1 MSQYKPML
9 AYIDEEGYSAS
20 LRQVQGKISIFKKAL
35 GVASHHI
42 AVEDTVQFAD
52 SFTKYFKREFFKKH
66 KDKIQLDISVEK
78 LLNLMDVNLSPLYD
92 LEVKFQEIN
101 AELKWEYNKPVP
113 YVDKKPF
120 ERWTTSAEEN
130 EKVKAGRKLLDA
142 IEEISKYSK
151 VYPMTVQ
158 NAVSGLVSFNI
169 RTNSYYIT
177 LR

>member
-1 MSQYKPML
+1 MSQYKSML
-9 AYIDEEGYSAS
+9 VRTDEEGFREAV
-20 LRQVQGKISIFKKAL
+20 RKAEGKISIFNRAL

-42 AVEDTVQFAD
+42 AVEDTKKFSE
-52 SFTKYFKREFFKKH
+52 SFTTYFKQEFYKKH
-66 KDKIQLDISVEK
+66 KGKIQLEISIDK
-78 LLNLMDVNLSPLYD
+78 LLNLMDVNLNPLYD
-92 LEVKFQEIN
+92 LEVSYQEIN
-101 AELKWEYNKPVP
+101 AELKWEQNKPVP

-158 NAVSGLVSFNI
+158 NAVSGLVSFNM
-169 RTNSYYIT
+169 RTNSYYIN
-177 LR
+177 L

>member
-1 MSQYKPML
+1 MSQYKSML
-9 AYIDEEGYSAS
+9 VRTDEEGFREAV
-20 LRQVQGKISIFKKAL
+20 RKAEGKISIFNRAL

-42 AVEDTVQFAD
+42 AVEDTKKFSE
-52 SFTKYFKREFFKKH
+52 SFTTYFKQEFYKKH
-66 KDKIQLDISVEK
+66 KDKIQLEISIDK

-92 LEVKFQEIN
+92 LEVSYQEIN
-101 AELKWEYNKPVP
+101 AELKWEQNKPVP

-158 NAVSGLVSFNI
+158 NAVSGLVSFNM
-169 RTNSYYIT
+169 RTNSYYIN
-177 LR
+177 L